1 MEFIPNWNFEDY
13 TNNNDDIILD
23 NIKNEII
30 EINNLLKEDINNNT
44 LKNNIKSNSTF
55 IINEQNNIKKMN
67 DLLNQEN
74 TIINNEGIISIDEMS
89 IITNR
94 ACIVFKISKEL
105 IPLKFRIL

>member
-1 MEFIPNWNFEDY
+1 MTIININPYSIDEQKPQLTNVYNHL

-55 IINEQNNIKKMN
+55 IINEQTRRGC
-67 DLLNQEN
+67 LN
-74 TIINNEGIISIDEMS
+74 
-89 IITNR
+89 
-94 ACIVFKISKEL
+94 A
-105 IPLKFRIL
+105 